1 MQILGD
7 QKYCF
12 KPIVGLPGYLD
23 NSNSYKPVARYLN
36 DHGYYIVSIDYP
48 GHGLRFLIFD
58 QVISIYYTV
67 SFISSHLP
75 AGMPFTPFFMLIC
88 VRRVIKYLGLEKF
101 SLITHSYGT
110 FIGLMVKK
118 QFSF

>member
-1 MQILGD
+1 MITDIIL
-7 QKYCF
+7 F
-12 KPIVGLPGYLD
+12 L
-23 NSNSYKPVARYLN
+23 
-36 DHGYYIVSIDYP
+36 SIIMV
-48 GHGLRFLIFD
+48 LIFD
-58 QVISIYYTV
+58 QVISIYYTIG
-67 SFISSHLP
+67 FLSSHLP

-118 QFSF
+118 LISFQYI